1 MASGLGVYLG
11 AELWYVIY
19 SGKMMQ
25 HLQLFLQ
32 ENVVVLQKY
41 EEKIAE
47 LEVELHAMKQG

>member
-1 MASGLGVYLG
+1 M
-11 AELWYVIY
+11 IY